1 MEMLSVGGSCISKF
15 HIALL
20 CVWFKGGWYL
30 VRHTQQQEVGLAGGT
45 DTSKDTMKGRSMV
58 LIRNYFHQETIRFN
72 GIQWKSIVL
81 GIV

>member
-1 MEMLSVGGSCISKF
+1 MEMLSVGGNKF

-58 LIRNYFHQETIRFN
+58 LIRNLFPSGN
-72 GIQWKSIVL
+72 NSLQWDSVESIVL